1 MLLLSCPFCGDR
13 NESEFLYGGAA
24 RAPRASAAAAGD
36 AEWLDYLTVAPNPK
50 GPVREKWW
58 HKQGCG
64 KWVVVERDTLTHSIA
79 AAQTGAD
86 DAQ

>member
-13 NESEFLYGGAA
+13 NESEFLYGGPA
-24 RAPRASAAAAGD
+24 RATRGEAANATSDG
-36 AEWLDYLTVAPNPK
+36 EWIEYLTVTPNPR
-50 GPVREKWW
+50 GPVQEKWW

-64 KWVVVERDTLTHSIA
+64 MWIVIERDTVTHRIA
-79 AAQTGAD
+79 PERAS